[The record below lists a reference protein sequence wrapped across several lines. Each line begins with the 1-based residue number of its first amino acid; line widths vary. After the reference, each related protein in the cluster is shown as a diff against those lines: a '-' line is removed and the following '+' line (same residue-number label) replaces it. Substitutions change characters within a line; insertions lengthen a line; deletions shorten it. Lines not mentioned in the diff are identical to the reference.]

1 MANHVELETTG
12 KEVIQKISI
21 GLSVFRPE
29 FDPAPLEYIPM
40 REEIYV
46 FPKPFIRA
54 LGSTQPL
61 LCTVVSARDYNSRGV
76 KSTTHVPLVPKLRIS
91 GAIPLLPL

>member
-29 FDPAPLEYIPM
+29 YDPAPLEYIQM
-40 REEIYV
+40 REEISV
-46 FPKPFIRA
+46 FPTPFILA
-54 LGSTQPL
+54 LGFTQPL
-61 LCTVVSARDYNSRGV
+61 LCTVVPAREYSSRGV

-91 GAIPLLPL
+91 GTIPQLPL